1 MVSVVM
7 RCRNE
12 DRWIGHSIQ
21 SVIDIF
27 DNPEIII
34 VDNNSTDESMS
45 IVNMFK
51 KDKSLK
57 DNTGSYA
64 DIKIYN
70 ICLRVYMHMSMR
82 VPSDKYT

>member
-51 KDKSLK
+51 KDKSLL
-57 DNTGSYA
+57 S
-64 DIKIYN
+64 II
-70 ICLRVYMHMSMR
+70 
-82 VPSDKYT
+82 DKTNP